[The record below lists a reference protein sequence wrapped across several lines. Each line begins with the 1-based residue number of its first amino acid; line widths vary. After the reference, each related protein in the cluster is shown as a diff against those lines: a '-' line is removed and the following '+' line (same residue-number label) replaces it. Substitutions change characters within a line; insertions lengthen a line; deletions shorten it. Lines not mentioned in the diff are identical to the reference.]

1 MDGLTSIFS
10 SIRLVLLSVH
20 SGFLEF
26 AGLKNSMSLLDN
38 VWIRQQR
45 YGTVINQLNKR

>member
-10 SIRLVLLSVH
+10 SIRLVLSVH

-26 AGLKNSMSLLDN
+26 AGLKNSMSLLGN